1 MITALR
7 HKITGEEYTMII
19 EASKDSYLSEPS
31 SGFKANIPKTQTPDG
46 TGTVEDNVS

>member
-7 HKITGEEYTMII
+7 HKITPEEYEMVV

-31 SGFKANIPKTQTPDG
+31 VGFKANIPRTQTPDG
-46 TGTVEDNVS
+46 TDFVEEGR